1 MRQHAILASTSKEVE
16 VQWGEIS
23 DSKSFSKRISYG
35 CVNRFTYRVT
45 RWNVVRV
52 TTTAY
57 A

>member
-23 DSKSFSKRISYG
+23 DSKSVSKRISYG